1 MKFRKLLVPFD
12 DSKPSNNAVSSAM
25 ALAALSP
32 ESHVILLHVVPE
44 LLQIPLVF
52 EGPIHS
58 PRTGKITTM
67 TSYWDEIYQD
77 LKTSGLKMVEHSKAK
92 FVSAGIS
99 VEARTEVGNPSDVII
114 KHAKQDNVDLII
126 MGSTGLRGIS
136 KIRALG
142 SVSRRVSEQAS
153 CPVLLVHQSPK

>member
-1 MKFRKLLVPFD
+1 LKFRKLLVPFD
-12 DSKPSNNAVSSAM
+12 GSKASNNAILSAM
-25 ALAALSP
+25 ELAALSP

-58 PRTGKITTM
+58 PRTGEITTM
-67 TSYWDEIYQD
+67 TAYWQEIYQG
-77 LKTSGLKMVEHSKAK
+77 LKTAALKILQDSKDK

-99 VEARTEVGNPSDVII
+99 VETRTEVGNLLDVII
-114 KHAKQDNVDLII
+114 KHAERDNVDLII

-142 SVSRRVSEQAS
+142 SVSRRVSEEAS
-153 CPVLLVHQSPK
+153 CPVLLVH